1 MRLNEVLTALH
12 NADAAGDVEAA
23 RRLAQLAKDFMQ
35 EETPEEIPTPKA
47 EPKHGFVPAL
57 ESSYESLKGGLGALA
72 GKLGITDPQQAEAYF
87 RAQQEKAKQIHQ
99 PTEESWT
106 QAPLTKFGEL
116 VGGSLPYMVA
126 PAVAGVGA
134 AIAAPELAIAGIGAG
149 TLGAFGAGTG
159 QFTATNLARQLEE
172 GKSLKEASLGT
183 AAAVAPFQAAL
194 DTFGLRMIPGVK
206 GLFGEAGIA
215 LTNAEA
221 KKIAEQGLTRTLGDY
236 ALTGG
241 KVAGAEGL
249 TEAGQQVFER
259 LQAGLSLT
267 DPEARQ
273 EYLDNFLGGAVLGGV
288 LSVPGRA
295 VERGRAKA
303 QAKLAGAE
311 EEQPIPPA
319 PPAEP
324 QLALPAPEQ
333 LLALPA
339 PTGPAPAPLPTGI
352 TETNVA
358 PPARLANEPAP
369 NAQRLVDEHD
379 AMQRQARQLETQIND
394 AVKARDT
401 GAIAQL
407 TDQHKKLQDRIGA
420 LSSTIQQ
427 MGGVTQPQG
436 EFETQAAAD
445 LKNKQSKIASTE
457 KKLDTAQSVGDFE
470 AVAKHAAA
478 LEQHKK
484 ELADLEKEHARQRA
498 AYEEQQANVQQ
509 RGQTRE
515 LFTREEAPIPPIKQ
529 EVAPEEPGM
538 AKTPKEALSYSLA
551 DVTKRQA
558 EVNRR
563 IQEAEKK
570 LDRANKEL
578 PALVKGGDQLAINAK
593 TDEINKTEAEIKRL
607 LASNKPNRQ
616 ITDIFSTTN
625 KMRNAINEGNM
636 QEVLNLSVPYREEQR
651 VKRETEKDKAAADKE
666 ALIKSL
672 DERLNLAGTKLT
684 RTADEDTYDSV
695 TNQIQGLMRHVLN
708 RQKNNKFSY
717 YQQLEMMANEYDDLE
732 KRLETGIA
740 RPNMREKAAAL
751 QAKLGKGEAPAE
763 RQMDASEKFQV
774 KRKMQTLQRRYDA
787 LVAKEIAP
795 TRKKIEE
802 LHRSLYEVKPA
813 AKASDIKAEQRAEEL
828 RRSKERTKTG
838 KVPVSR
844 AAATAKRINAGDV
857 NKEAEQTTAL
867 KDLAKQKGMESPEYQ
882 AMIDDQVKRL
892 DNLRKKHGA
901 NDKAVNDYRI
911 AIGNERVEKALELG
925 KKTPEYKQALAEQ
938 VKKLQEALATT
949 GTQQVP
955 SKRTPQETRNASGA
969 PGQFRTSSAE
979 SKTETAQRTQRY
991 NRLKGIQRDFEEGIQ
1006 SEKEGERLARGVET
1020 QTPDLTETQVKHLEN
1035 NDIQAAL
1042 TDLANAKG
1050 TSKIAKVVAARLAAL
1065 LDNTDVKLVNS
1076 MTDKNGNEVLGS
1088 AISTKVTLNRNGGLS
1103 EEILLHEGT
1112 HAGAERVIVQY
1123 EKDPSKLTEMQRV
1136 AVKELMLLHNVVKN
1150 DPRFTSVNA
1159 KSSLSEFV
1167 AEVMSNRNLQEQ
1179 LKGKRWKLQD
1189 AWNGFKSIILRMLG
1203 FDAEAQTM
1211 LGAALQSVD
1220 ALFIPSSTKLGG
1232 KEKAVNQRLSAKD
1245 IAALHTGSNSMKQF
1259 ADQFGGD
1266 IKQKDRTPEDANR
1279 IGRDYLDEMYA
1290 NPEEYIQTPYSSK
1303 ELLKRYNQDKA
1314 FLSKEQRAA
1323 VEEYYRVKNEPVF
1336 DEDKV
1341 NKAVLALDSLKY
1353 NTIMSDGK
1361 EYDPDNPLHYV
1372 EAEAATFANLKA
1384 QKDSLLRDR
1393 EGRQIARERTEGLK
1407 DLVKNMMDHG
1417 GYTFV
1422 EQALVAKAAAKYAI
1436 LSGKDGRLKL
1446 ATIESSNRHTVAVV
1460 GVDDAHAVIEEL
1472 RAGKPLKEAFLT
1484 GMQKVADKNAKN
1496 NQRKEGWQKFD
1507 QSDEYDAAVAL
1518 NAGAANTPWCT
1529 GAGVS
1534 TAQNQITNGDF
1545 YIYYSN
1551 GRPEVAVRMDGKNR
1565 IGEIRGNSPNQ
1576 ALNNDQQKTAKDF
1589 LAKNTFANTDKY
1601 IEEFDRKQ
1609 FLIDVFKGEK
1619 ELAPHVLF
1627 GMGDYLKRDAADE
1640 LIVSREK
1647 INNMLSFRT
1656 VDGYSGRPE
1665 PSKNVTDTVENLLQK
1680 ATETAFDLNY
1690 FPGQDASFYTAT
1702 AEEITFAGK
1711 NYFID
1716 PKTVKGL
1723 NELTVG
1729 SSFKD
1734 AHFPEL
1740 QILNKIDL
1748 FGGNIT
1754 LPNLNRYLKKVA
1766 FYRGDAKLY
1775 VPVGTTIEDVR
1786 PSSSNSKVGGIIYGA
1801 QTVKNVVLNFDQ
1813 GVLQLK
1819 LPDALYVS
1827 LKENNPAEMGR
1838 SFSQGMRMMFRGRL
1852 SNKGIDTAIMQS
1864 ALPEG
1869 LKDKA
1874 FSKEVNAFMAEIT
1887 KVFGK
1892 NVAFAADRS
1901 LTDDSRFSDWLDTV
1915 GRVLYEEQVSTPESL
1930 LKVNEKT
1937 NKEFFSDTENTHR
1950 RLFTEYGKVDAP
1962 NKIADSPPVQAMTEE
1977 PEEERYAPKAQAPGF
1992 EKVLATADKVIA
2004 SPKSI
2009 RQRVEANLGLAFRTQ
2024 VLDRFAPLEKIAGEM
2039 KDAFKGMQMMYY
2051 LRMYDQRMSF
2061 TQQAVGMGVPQRV
2074 AYTRKDGRTE
2084 YVIESVPGANLA
2096 RVVSIL
2102 KEAPNMNA
2110 EAANRLFSLYLLGKR
2125 AERVGYAKLNYKVKE
2140 ADLRDAVKQIEG
2152 NQKLHSVF
2160 TQARNEYNK
2169 YNKDLMK
2176 FLADTGAL
2184 SPDEAKALADSND
2197 YIPYY
2202 RERNGNAELMI
2213 GAENPIKVGNLRE
2226 QPYLH
2231 ELIGGEEKIL
2241 DFLTSSVQNTSMLVD
2256 MGLRNLATKNAM
2268 YELIGMKLAHTV
2280 AKSTSGPDIVRF
2292 RDKGED
2298 KFVVVDTKTLG
2309 IPADLLV
2316 KGLEG
2321 IPLNNSAVVKAM
2333 SLPATFLRKA
2343 VTLSPIYAF
2352 RQLVR
2357 DSVAAPL
2364 LSGADFTPV
2373 MGAIKE
2379 LGKSATKE
2387 KLERRGITGGQIFT
2401 GTNEDL
2407 SKILRDIQAGRADWT
2422 QLISKAEGLTMEAD
2436 AATRRAQYNSY
2447 IAQGLSEMEATL
2459 MSLEAMNF
2467 NRRGVSPSVGLASKL
2482 IPFFNAQL
2490 QSLDVLY
2497 RAFTG
2502 KMPMNE
2508 RLQIQNK
2515 LFQRGALLAL
2525 TAVAYTLLMQD
2536 DDTYKNANP
2545 DEKYGNFFVHIPGIS
2560 EAVRV
2565 PVPFEIGYIF
2575 KGIPEAL
2582 INSMRSSEGGEDAY
2596 KAFKTIAIQTIPGGS
2611 SMFLPE
2617 AIKPFIENVANY
2629 SFYTGRS
2636 LESLKEQNL
2645 QASQRYRDNT
2655 SEVAKGLG
2663 KAFDVSPIKI
2673 ENLVRGYTGSMGV
2686 ALLQALNVAAPAS
2699 DTPEQAVKRLSDT
2712 AVIGSLFQP
2721 ADAGGRI
2728 SAVYDHMH
2736 ELTQV
2741 QNTFK
2746 DLLQEGKRSEANAYL
2761 QDHIN
2766 ELASASVVGN
2776 VTKQLATI
2784 TQAENAIKASTMTPQ
2799 EKRAKLDEMRQLKI
2813 KIANTMRGVFD
2824 RTEHPTDRS

>member
-47 EPKHGFVPAL
+47 EPKHGFMPAL

-87 RAQQEKAKQIHQ
+87 RAQQEKSRQAFQ
-99 PTEESWT
+99 PTEKSFLE
-106 QAPLTKFGEL
+106 APLTKFGEL

-134 AIAAPELAIAGIGAG
+134 AIAAPELAIAGLGAG
-149 TLGAFGAGTG
+149 TLAAFGAGTG
-159 QFTATNLARQLEE
+159 QFTATNLARQMEE
-172 GKSLKEASLGT
+172 GKRLADTSLG
-183 AAAVAPFQAAL
+183 AAALAAVPQAAL

-379 AMQRQARQLETQIND
+379 AMQRQARQLEAQIND

-445 LKNKQSKIASTE
+445 LKIKQSKIASTE

-484 ELADLEKEHARQRA
+484 ELTDLEKEHARQRA

-515 LFTREEAPIPPIKQ
+515 LFTREEAPLPPIKQ
-529 EVAPEEPGM
+529 EAAPEEPGM

-551 DVTKRQA
+551 DVTKRQT
-558 EVNRR
+558 EVNKR

-607 LASNKPNRQ
+607 LASNKPSRQ

-857 NKEAEQTTAL
+857 SKEAEQTTAL

-1020 QTPDLTETQVKHLEN
+1020 QTPDLTETQIKHLEN

-1279 IGRDYLDEMYA
+1279 IGRDYLDDMYNEVA
-1290 NPEEYIQTPYSSK
+1290 TPQGKLDFSSGKYIKFADPNKLDYST
-1303 ELLKRYNQDKA
+1303 
-1314 FLSKEQRAA
+1314 
-1323 VEEYYRVKNEPVF
+1323 V
-1336 DEDKV
+1336 
-1341 NKAVLALDSLKY
+1341 
-1353 NTIMSDGK
+1353 MSDGK
-1361 EYDPDNPLHYV
+1361 NYDPNSALHYV
-1372 EAEAATFANLKA
+1372 EAEPATFANLKA
-1384 QKDSLLRDR
+1384 QNDSLLRDR
-1393 EGRQIARERTEGLK
+1393 EAQSINAERRKSLRS
-1407 DLVKNMMDHG
+1407 LIKNMMDHG

-1436 LSGKDGRLKL
+1436 LSGKDGRLKI
-1446 ATIESSNRHTVAVV
+1446 ATIEPNNRHSVAVV
-1460 GVDDAHAVIEEL
+1460 SIDDAHAVIEEL
-1472 RAGKPLKEAFLT
+1472 RAGKPLKEAFLD

-1529 GAGVS
+1529 GSGVS
-1534 TAQNQITNGDF
+1534 TAQTQITNGDF

-1551 GRPEVAVRMDGKNR
+1551 GRPEVAVRMNGTNDV
-1565 IGEIRGNSPNQ
+1565 GEIRGNSPNQ
-1576 ALNNDQQKTAKDF
+1576 ALSDAQQKIAKDF
-1589 LAKNTFANTDKY
+1589 LAKNNFANTSRY
-1601 IEEFDRKQ
+1601 VEEFDRKQ
-1609 FLIDVFKGEK
+1609 FLIGVLKGDK
-1619 ELAPHVLF
+1619 ELTTPMLF
-1627 GMGDYLKRDAADE
+1627 SMGDYLRDTPNKGLAVYDYA
-1640 LIVSREK
+1640 VEK
-1647 INNMLSFRT
+1647 LLAFRV
-1656 VDGYSGRPE
+1656 VDGYSNRPD
-1665 PSKNVTDTVENLLQK
+1665 PSAKVVKEITNILED
-1680 ATETAFDLNY
+1680 ATEKAFASNY
-1690 FPGQDASFYTAT
+1690 FPGQHLTFSSSSPVVFEFEFKGKTYSADA
-1702 AEEITFAGK
+1702 
-1711 NYFID
+1711 
-1716 PKTVKGL
+1716 KTIKGL
-1723 NELTVG
+1723 NHLNVYETYTEDTFPSLEIVNDISNFKKVLKLPSLTSPIDELIL
-1729 SSFKD
+1729 FKD
-1734 AHFPEL
+1734 STIYTPVGAV
-1740 QILNKIDL
+1740 INKIR
-1748 FGGNIT
+1748 
-1754 LPNLNRYLKKVA
+1754 PASQSV
-1766 FYRGDAKLY
+1766 DA
-1775 VPVGTTIEDVR
+1775 T
-1786 PSSSNSKVGGIIYGA
+1786 IYGV
-1801 QTVKNVVLNFDQ
+1801 QTVKDLVLNYSST
-1813 GVLQLK
+1813 VSLNLK
-1819 LPDALYVS
+1819 LPDALYVNEQKFDAKDMANS
-1827 LKENNPAEMGR
+1827 VVGSIRAMLRQKARSGLVDTAE
-1838 SFSQGMRMMFRGRL
+1838 L
-1852 SNKGIDTAIMQS
+1852 SNPLTS
-1864 ALPEG
+1864 AL
-1869 LKDKA
+1869 KDAGFKRLVDSIKKQ
-1874 FSKEVNAFMAEIT
+1874 FENAFNKQFVYA
-1887 KVFGK
+1887 V
-1892 NVAFAADRS
+1892 DRAM
-1901 LTDDSRFSDWLDTV
+1901 TDDSSFSDWLETATNK
-1915 GRVLYEEQVSTPESL
+1915 LYVEPNLAPKEILEIN
-1930 LKVNEKT
+1930 KKI
-1937 NKEFFSDTENTHR
+1937 NKEFFNTPETKDR
-1950 RLFTEYGKVDAP
+1950 ALFTEYGKVDAP

-2061 TQQAVGMGVPQRV
+2061 TQQAVGIGVPQRV

-2343 VTLSPIYAF
+2343 VTISPIYAF

-2645 QASQRYRDNT
+2645 QAGQRYRDNT

-2663 KAFDVSPIKI
+2663 KAFDISPIKI

-2686 ALLQALNVAAPAS
+2686 ALLQALNVAAPTS

-2784 TQAENAIKASTMTPQ
+2784 TRAENAIKASTMTPQ